1 MTGVLINMGNMDTD
15 TRPRTRRCKD
25 EGKDG
30 GEASASQRCQDTTR
44 NWGKAQNR
52 VSLPAF
58 EGPNPANT
66 LILGSQPL
74 GLGEEKRVWLRLWVL
89 GALQS

>member
-66 LILGSQPL
+66 LILGLQPL